1 MSFKFGDKKGKS
13 DNRPL
18 VCVQGLGFVGLAMA
32 TVIANACDN
41 NNKMPIYNVVG
52 VDLPTNKNNI
62 DIINEGKLPFKT
74 EDTSFL
80 EELNRAVFINKNF
93 FATSDVSFYSQADI
107 VIVDVPLNIKKR
119 SKNDYSKNSLSKK
132 PFETAIGLLGEK
144 IKPDCLVL
152 VETTVPP
159 GFCSKIVKPILE
171 KYFKLR
177 NIASSPIIAY
187 SYERVMPGKEY
198 LNSIRD
204 YYRTFSGI
212 DDRSAQKAQ
221 SFLESII
228 NIKDYPLRRE
238 QETESCELAK
248 ILENSYRAVNIAF
261 IYEWTLLAE
270 KIGINLFSVIKGI
283 KNRKTHNNIMEPGF
297 GVGGYCLTKDSLLA
311 LWSADNFYDSVYGL
325 PFSKTALEVNDKMPL
340 HTIDL
345 ISQETSIKDKK
356 VAIMGISYRQDVGD
370 TRFSPSE
377 LFYKELL
384 RLKGICFVHDPYVEY
399 WPECQEAPFISF
411 DHSLK
416 NVDIIVFTVRH
427 RCYVEATKEYLLE
440 ISKEEA
446 LFVDAFNILDDKKIS
461 FLLKHNRNVI
471 GVGKGHIQRMKKTIK
486 CQKY

>member
-1 MSFKFGDKKGKS
+1 MSFKFGEKNEGRN
-13 DNRPL
+13 NRPL

-32 TVIANACDN
+32 TVIANACDE
-41 NNKMPIYNVVG
+41 NKIPIYNVVG
-52 VDLPTNKNNI
+52 IDLPMNKNNI
-62 DIINEGKLPFKT
+62 DIINRGELPFKT

-80 EELNRAVFINKNF
+80 EELRRAVFINKNF
-93 FATSDVSFYSQADI
+93 FATSDMSFYSQADI
-107 VIVDVPLNIKKR
+107 VVVDVPLHIKKR
-119 SKNDYSKNSLSKK
+119 SKNDYSKYSLSKK
-132 PFETAIGLLGEK
+132 PFEKAIDSLGEK
-144 IKPDCLVL
+144 IKPECLVL
-152 VETTVPP
+152 IETTVPP
-159 GFCSKIVKPILE
+159 GFCSKVVKPILE
-171 KYFKLR
+171 KNFKSR
-177 NIASSPIIAY
+177 NIVSSPIIAY

-198 LNSIRD
+198 LGSIRN

-212 DDRSAQKAQ
+212 DEKSAQKVK

-228 NIKDYPLRRE
+228 NFKDHPLRRE

-270 KIGINLFSVIKGI
+270 NVGINLFSVIEGI

-311 LWSADNFYDSVYGL
+311 LWSADNFYNSVYGL
-325 PFSKTALEVNDKMPL
+325 PFSKMALKVNDKMPL

-345 ISQETSIKDKK
+345 ILQETSVKDKK

-377 LFYKELL
+377 LFYKELIK
-384 RLKGICFVHDPYVEY
+384 LKGICFVHDPYVEY

-427 RCYVEATKEYLLE
+427 RCYIEATKEYLLE
-440 ISKEEA
+440 ISKEGA
-446 LFVDAFNILDDKKIS
+446 LFVDAFNILDDEKIS

-471 GVGKGHIQRMKKTIK
+471 GVGKGHIKRIKETIK
-486 CQKY
+486 C

>member
-1 MSFKFGDKKGKS
+1 MSFKFGEKKEGRS
-13 DNRPL
+13 NRPL

-41 NNKMPIYNVVG
+41 NKIPVYNVVG
-52 VDLPTNKNNI
+52 IDLPMNKNNI
-62 DIINEGKLPFKT
+62 DIINRGELPFKT

-80 EELNRAVFINKNF
+80 DELRRAVFINENF

-107 VIVDVPLNIKKR
+107 VVVDVPLHIKKR
-119 SKNDYSKNSLSKK
+119 SKNDYSKYSLSKK
-132 PFETAIGLLGEK
+132 PFEKAIDSLGEK
-144 IKPDCLVL
+144 IKTECLVL
-152 VETTVPP
+152 IETTVPP
-159 GFCSKIVKPILE
+159 GFCSKVVKPILE
-171 KYFKLR
+171 KNFKSR
-177 NIASSPIIAY
+177 NIVSSPTIAY

-198 LNSIRD
+198 LGSIRN

-212 DDRSAQKAQ
+212 DEKSAQKVK

-228 NIKDYPLRRE
+228 NFKDYPLRRE
-238 QETESCELAK
+238 QATESCELAK

-270 KIGINLFSVIKGI
+270 NIGINLFSVIEGI

-311 LWSADNFYDSVYGL
+311 LWSADNFYNSVYGL
-325 PFSKTALEVNDKMPL
+325 PFSKMALEVNDKMPL

-345 ISQETSIKDKK
+345 ILQETSVKDKK

-377 LFYKELL
+377 LFYKELIKL
-384 RLKGICFVHDPYVEY
+384 RGICFVHDPYVEY

-427 RCYVEATKEYLLE
+427 RCYIEATKEYLLE
-440 ISKEEA
+440 ISKEGA
-446 LFVDAFNILDDKKIS
+446 LFVDAFNILDDEKIS

-471 GVGKGHIQRMKKTIK
+471 GVGKGHIKRIKETIK
-486 CQKY
+486 C